1 MKKKQSGK
9 YKPKSIKKG
18 VNIINQ
24 KSFQSSSQTS
34 SKNSSLSNNPF
45 KNKLDIPKMRDS
57 FKSVKIPN
65 RQIIPGNNKTTK
77 DDIISIKTVL
87 FSMTR
92 GIRYLKTQQKITI
105 EEQKKITEEL
115 KKTTTSLNALK
126 KGQDEQKKEQ
136 KKITEELKKTTSS
149 LNALKKG
156 QDEQKKEQKETNRIL
171 TELLQVIKSD
181 NKDAVGIKGK
191 NDNRDGNDGTNNANA
206 NLLDNDKNNIQKE
219 EDNQNVKN
227 NINNKDVNKR
237 FINFS
242 GSENI

>member
-65 RQIIPGNNKTTK
+65 RQIIPGNNKKTK
-77 DDIISIKTVL
+77 DDIITIKTVL

-92 GIRYLKTQQKITI
+92 GIRYLKAQQKITI

-115 KKTTTSLNALK
+115 KKT
-126 KGQDEQKKEQ
+126 
-136 KKITEELKKTTSS
+136 TEELKKTTSS

-206 NLLDNDKNNIQKE
+206 NLLDNDKNNIKKE
-219 EDNQNVKN
+219 
-227 NINNKDVNKR
+227 
-237 FINFS
+237 
-242 GSENI
+242 

>member
-77 DDIISIKTVL
+77 DDIITIKTVL

-92 GIRYLKTQQKITI
+92 GIRYLKAQQKITI

-115 KKTTTSLNALK
+115 KKTTSSLNALK

-191 NDNRDGNDGTNNANA
+191 NDNRDGNDGTNNANG
-206 NLLDNDKNNIQKE
+206 NLLDNDKNNIKKE
-219 EDNQNVKN
+219 
-227 NINNKDVNKR
+227 
-237 FINFS
+237 
-242 GSENI
+242 

>member
-77 DDIISIKTVL
+77 DDIITIKTVL

-92 GIRYLKTQQKITI
+92 GIRYLKAQQKITI

-115 KKTTTSLNALK
+115 KKTTSSLNALK

-206 NLLDNDKNNIQKE
+206 NLLDNDKNNIKKE
-219 EDNQNVKN
+219 EDN
-227 NINNKDVNKR
+227 
-237 FINFS
+237 
-242 GSENI
+242 

>member
-65 RQIIPGNNKTTK
+65 RQIIPGNNKKTK
-77 DDIISIKTVL
+77 DDIITIKTVL

-92 GIRYLKTQQKITI
+92 GIRNLKAQ
-105 EEQKKITEEL
+105 
-115 KKTTTSLNALK
+115 
-126 KGQDEQKKEQ
+126 
-136 KKITEELKKTTSS
+136 
-149 LNALKKG
+149 
-156 QDEQKKEQKETNRIL
+156 
-171 TELLQVIKSD
+171 
-181 NKDAVGIKGK
+181 
-191 NDNRDGNDGTNNANA
+191 
-206 NLLDNDKNNIQKE
+206 
-219 EDNQNVKN
+219 
-227 NINNKDVNKR
+227 
-237 FINFS
+237 
-242 GSENI
+242 

>member
-65 RQIIPGNNKTTK
+65 RQIIPGNNKKTK
-77 DDIISIKTVL
+77 DDIITIKTVL

-92 GIRYLKTQQKITI
+92 GIRNLKAQQKIII
-105 EEQKKITEEL
+105 ERT
-115 KKTTTSLNALK
+115 
-126 KGQDEQKKEQ
+126 KENNRG
-136 KKITEELKKTTSS
+136 T
-149 LNALKKG
+149 
-156 QDEQKKEQKETNRIL
+156 KE
-171 TELLQVIKSD
+171 
-181 NKDAVGIKGK
+181 
-191 NDNRDGNDGTNNANA
+191 
-206 NLLDNDKNNIQKE
+206 
-219 EDNQNVKN
+219 
-227 NINNKDVNKR
+227 NNKLIKCIEKR
-237 FINFS
+237 A
-242 GSENI
+242 G

>member
-1 MKKKQSGK
+1 MKKKKSGK

-18 VNIINQ
+18 VNIINH
-24 KSFQSSSQTS
+24 KSFQSSSQTF

-65 RQIIPGNNKTTK
+65 RKIIPGNNKKTK
-77 DDIISIKTVL
+77 DDIITIKTVL

-92 GIRYLKTQQKITI
+92 GIRNLKAQQKIII

-115 KKTTTSLNALK
+115 KKT
-126 KGQDEQKKEQ
+126 
-136 KKITEELKKTTSS
+136 TEELKKTTSS

-181 NKDAVGIKGK
+181 NKGAVGIKGK
-191 NDNRDGNDGTNNANA
+191 NDNRDENDGTNNANA
-206 NLLDNDKNNIQKE
+206 NLLDNDKNNIKKE
-219 EDNQNVKN
+219 EDNQK
-227 NINNKDVNKR
+227 
-237 FINFS
+237 
-242 GSENI
+242 